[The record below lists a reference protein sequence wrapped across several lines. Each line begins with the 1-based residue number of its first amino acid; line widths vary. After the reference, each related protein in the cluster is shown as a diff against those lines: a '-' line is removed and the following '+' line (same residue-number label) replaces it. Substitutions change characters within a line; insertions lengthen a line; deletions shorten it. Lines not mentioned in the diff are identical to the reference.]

1 MSDVRTVSDVRTGA
15 DIRLIG
21 HWRRIRVT
29 VLVLAVLLL
38 VQWPMRHAVQLGDP
52 TWATRW
58 GATGDIPPCVV
69 PARLSLLVDG
79 VFIYVYVL
87 AAWRTRAYL
96 DLRATRARSM
106 LGLVGAALLSVAA
119 VLDVVE
125 NVVLWR
131 RFGAVEVPPAAGLPG
146 QCPALDVTVLSQAL
160 DLLWVG
166 GVVVLLVGL
175 VLAVASRRARDTRSG
190 TSARPEAVE
199 DCPGNPSAGRADGAH
214 ADTAGAAGGMRLDAV
229 DDEVDRGG
237 QIICCSGG
245 GIRSAAFSLGA
256 LQVLS
261 ERGEY
266 QRSSSVIGVSGGS
279 YIAAAFHVLR
289 RSLTGRPGERPPFAL
304 GSPELAR
311 LRRHTHYLLP
321 SISVGVR
328 GVMSLLYG
336 AVVNLVLIGVVL
348 RVTAWLLGWAIAE
361 TGSLDGLGTSRASFD
376 VASLPGWYLAGA
388 LGPLAIVVVL
398 FLLEVVVDRFRVPPT
413 WLRTEGRALAQM
425 LTVPGLVAAAL
436 LLGVPAA
443 LAWANNVE
451 LEQKVAPSLVG
462 AGVASGLM
470 GAANGV
476 PSPGGSGAEAA
487 VLDSQF
493 GFTTLVT
500 LGLTFIALAR
510 SAWKGLEAL
519 DSGDEGPGLRATLAV
534 WVRTRLVPWVGSTLL
549 VLAGVVILLRWTA
562 GYVTSEE
569 WRSRWWVAALCVGAV
584 VVIGVVTDATRTS
597 LHPYYRERLA
607 SAYLVRRVGDDA
619 VDEYDYARPMPY
631 SSWAAASDEGPRLVV
646 VASANAFD
654 REFVPPDRGCVPFI
668 FDPDVTGVA
677 GGLGLPDG
685 GLEPTAAYEERAD
698 YRRREVTVAG
708 AVAISGAAFAPLTGR
723 ENTRL
728 RPMRLLF
735 AVVNARLGVWLPNPY
750 WGTASRSVRFAHRCA
765 DLATRGR
772 PAGRL
777 AWKLSG
783 LWAHLVSVADKPGA
797 FRLFKEAVGR
807 TSLYDRRLYVTD
819 GGHYDNLGLV
829 EALRRRPARV
839 IVIDA
844 SNDAEDTFAA
854 LGSAIATARMDL
866 GVHVD
871 LDPRRLR
878 RADEPRVDRGWV
890 RGRAW
895 YPDGTSAEILLVK
908 AVLAGR
914 LPWDVEAY
922 AAAHADFPRRTT
934 GDQLYGEFDFE
945 AYRALGYAVTRDM
958 LDYLAARSLVPAGAA
973 SSDAASPSRRR
984 GDTGPASPMR
994 ENTGRENTAR
1004 ENVGT
1009 EDIASQDTGS
1019 HGTGL
1024 QGTQG
1029 TGPQDIG
1036 AGNTGPDNTGPDN
1049 AEVASTK
1056 AEGPEDT
1063 ALAEPSSGHG

>member
-1 MSDVRTVSDVRTGA
+1 VSGVRTVSGARVGA

-29 VLVLAVLLL
+29 VLVLGVLLL
-38 VQWPMRHAVQLGDP
+38 VQWPMRHAVQMGDP
-52 TWATRW
+52 TWGTRW
-58 GATGDIPPCVV
+58 GSGGDVPPCEV

-79 VFIYVYVL
+79 VAIYVYLL

-96 DLRATRARSM
+96 DLRAAPARST
-106 LGLVGAALLSVAA
+106 LGLVGAVALSVAA

-125 NVVLWR
+125 NVVVWR
-131 RFGAVEVPPAAGLPG
+131 RFGSLEVPRPGTELAGR
-146 QCPALDVTVLSQAL
+146 CPDLTVTGLSHALDAV
-160 DLLWVG
+160 WIG
-166 GVVVLLVGL
+166 GVVVLLVAL
-175 VLAVASRRARDTRSG
+175 VRSAWAARRPADSPSDAGERS
-190 TSARPEAVE
+190 E
-199 DCPGNPSAGRADGAH
+199 DAG
-214 ADTAGAAGGMRLDAV
+214 
-229 DDEVDRGG
+229 DDVDRGG

-245 GIRSAAFSLGA
+245 GIRSAAFCLGA

-289 RSLTGRPGERPPFAL
+289 RSLTGRPGELAPFAL

-321 SISVGVR
+321 SISVGAR
-328 GVMSLLYG
+328 GVLSLLYG
-336 AVVNLVLIGVVL
+336 AVVNLILIGVVL
-348 RVTAWLLGWAIAE
+348 RVVAWLLGWAIAE
-361 TGSLDGLGTSRASFD
+361 TGSVDGLGTPHASFD
-376 VASLPGWYLAGA
+376 IATLPAWYLVGA
-388 LGPLAIVVVL
+388 LGPLAVVVGL
-398 FLLEVVVDRFRVPPT
+398 FVLEVVVDRFRVPPK
-413 WLRTEGRALAQM
+413 WLRTEGRVLAN
-425 LTVPGLVAAAL
+425 LLVVPGLAAAL
-436 LLGVPAA
+436 VLLGVPAA

-451 LEQKVAPSLVG
+451 LEQKVAPSLLG
-462 AGVASGLM
+462 AGVANGLM
-470 GAANGV
+470 GAAGDGMARAGDTAV
-476 PSPGGSGAEAA
+476 A

-493 GFTTLVT
+493 GVTTLLT
-500 LGLTFIALAR
+500 LGFTFLALAR

-519 DSGDEGPGLRATLAV
+519 DSGDGGPGLRAKLVV
-534 WVRTRLVPWVGSTLL
+534 WARTRLVPWLGSAVL
-549 VLAGVVILLRWTA
+549 VLAGGVILLRWTA

-584 VVIGVVTDATRTS
+584 VVIGVFTDATRTS

-607 SAYLVRRVGDDA
+607 LAYLVRRVGDT
-619 VDEYDYARPMPY
+619 VEEYDYARPMPY
-631 SSWAAASDEGPRLVV
+631 STWAAADDGGPRLVV

-654 REFVPPDRGCVPFI
+654 KEFVPADRGCVPFV

-677 GGLGLPDG
+677 GGVGLPSG
-685 GLEPTAAYEERAD
+685 GLEPTAAYEARAD
-698 YRRREVTVAG
+698 YRRREVTIAG

-750 WGTASRSVRFAHRCA
+750 WGTASRAARLAHRCA
-765 DLATRGR
+765 SLASE
-772 PAGRL
+772 GRL
-777 AWKLSG
+777 GGRLMWKLSE

-829 EALRRRPARV
+829 EALRRRPARI

-844 SNDAEDTFAA
+844 SNDPEDSFAA

-866 GVHVD
+866 GVEVD

-878 RADEPRVDRGWV
+878 RGDEPRVDRGWV
-890 RGRAW
+890 RGRAV

-908 AVLAGR
+908 AVLAGQ

-934 GDQLYGEFDFE
+934 SDQLYGEFDFE
-945 AYRALGYAVTRDM
+945 AYRALGSAVTRDM
-958 LDYLAARSLVPAGAA
+958 LDYLAARSLVHPTPSGAA
-973 SSDAASPSRRR
+973 SPEGTASP
-984 GDTGPASPMR
+984 
-994 ENTGRENTAR
+994 
-1004 ENVGT
+1004 
-1009 EDIASQDTGS
+1009 ED
-1019 HGTGL
+1019 
-1024 QGTQG
+1024 
-1029 TGPQDIG
+1029 
-1036 AGNTGPDNTGPDN
+1036 
-1049 AEVASTK
+1049 VAPT
-1056 AEGPEDT
+1056 P
-1063 ALAEPSSGHG
+1063 AEPRHG